1 MIAYISGKIIHKDI
15 KYVVVLTGGLD
26 QVTDMATVPAGGGI
40 GYKVYCTPEDQQKMT
55 LGESGAFWIHTIVR
69 EDAFDLYGFTTRDSL
84 SFFELL
90 LTVSG
95 IGPKSALGVLNVANI
110 STLREAITTGETGY
124 LTKISG
130 IGKKVAEK
138 IVLELKGKVHA
149 GEEEFSNNKVT
160 KSGIDALEALKSLGY
175 THKESKEA
183 LEQISPDLKDPGEM
197 VKAALR
203 ILGM

>member
-110 STLREAITTGETGY
+110 STLREAIT
-124 LTKISG
+124 
-130 IGKKVAEK
+130 KKVAEK